1 MRERTGL
8 NFPIDATVR
17 LIGSKWKCSILCH
30 LMDGG
35 ELRTGELRRLL
46 AGVSQKVLTE
56 QLRELERDGLVSRT
70 VHPEVPPRVEY
81 RLTELGGSLRP
92 IIDAMCEWGAGY
104 LAQTRAGV

>member
-1 MRERTGL
+1 MRELAGL
-8 NFPIDATVR
+8 NFPIDATMR
-17 LIGSKWKCSILCH
+17 LVGGKWKCSILCH

-104 LAQTRAGV
+104 LEQARPGV

>member
-1 MRERTGL
+1 MRELAEL

-17 LIGSKWKCSILCH
+17 LVGGKWKCAILCH

-35 ELRTGELRRLL
+35 ELRTGELRRRL

-104 LAQTRAGV
+104 LARGRTGV

>member
-1 MRERTGL
+1 MRELAGL
-8 NFPIDATVR
+8 NFPIDATMR
-17 LIGSKWKCSILCH
+17 LVGGKWKCAILCH

-92 IIDAMCEWGAGY
+92 IIDAMCEWGSGY
-104 LAQTRAGV
+104 LEQARPGV